1 MADEAAAKEY
11 FSTHALYPAVRV
23 KLFDWE
29 TRFSDPL
36 PRQGSERLKDILE
49 ILDVHADAYL
59 PMISHGDSQ
68 KEYEKFLSGT
78 RARALT
84 VYIGIHPDLLF
95 FDEQPEWVVAI
106 NQRVRFWI
114 NEGYKR
120 LIATDKDDRTPPN
133 RPGYK
138 DEIDEWM
145 SREGLKNLE
154 VAARRLAVSVDVL
167 KSIRSSKGRARH
179 SDDTLSDV
187 LAKTGIERK
196 SHH

>member
-11 FSTHALYPAVRV
+11 FSVHALYPSVRV
-23 KLFDWE
+23 RLFDWE

-36 PRQGSERLKDILE
+36 PRQGPDRLKDLIE
-49 ILDVHADAYL
+49 IVDAHAGAYL
-59 PMISHGDSQ
+59 SMVSDRESQ
-68 KEYEKFLSGT
+68 KEYEKILAGT
-78 RARALT
+78 KARALT

-95 FDEQPEWVVAI
+95 LGDPPEWQVAI
-106 NQRVRFWI
+106 NQRIRYWI

-120 LIATDKDDRTPPN
+120 LVPADSGNDEESPN
-133 RPGYK
+133 RHGYK
-138 DEIDEWM
+138 DEIDKWM

-179 SDDTLSDV
+179 SDQTLNDV
-187 LAKTGIERK
+187 LEKTGIKRK
-196 SHH
+196 